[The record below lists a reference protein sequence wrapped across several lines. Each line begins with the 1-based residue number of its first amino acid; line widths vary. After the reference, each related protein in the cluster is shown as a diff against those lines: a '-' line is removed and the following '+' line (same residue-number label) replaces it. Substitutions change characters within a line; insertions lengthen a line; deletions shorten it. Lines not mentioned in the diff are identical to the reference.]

1 MGTAN
6 VVSLNAQPSRVAFLC
21 FEVGGILDTRRAELG
36 QAAKDI
42 PYQKLIDLVKTAGT
56 VPGTSPSRLKA
67 DSNGIMDLVHDFA
80 LATLRNEDRKAALD
94 SAVNTRENIFFSK
107 HANAAA
113 IISTLRAYYWR
124 TSPTSKVN
132 RLSTLTDLA
141 NQQMVALQEAYAED
155 DRLGVVRATS
165 SSMESSTSS
174 DGGANRTSLFTQ
186 HSVPRMVAAH
196 TTIPFAMPLPPK
208 NLNAE
213 LRFKSNNPSNTAL
226 TVGSNFEPSNNWGRA
241 AGTQATSHVDYEY
254 RTPSLEARAKEH
266 RAQISLMDQRF
277 ESYMF
282 EQNMPHLEQI
292 FKNELAS
299 IDNDV
304 YQLQVALLR
313 SFLIAPFHGVVTGIY
328 KHPGDAVSAG
338 EPVLRVEDHR
348 VVHLAG
354 TLVHYG
360 PIPPAAAVKVTS
372 TLGGATQPA
381 TTVNGH
387 VIAAR
392 GLASSGRWE
401 VIAEVDNVDG
411 AGNYLLPLNY
421 WFDPEYTDVTIV

>member
-6 VVSLNAQPSRVAFLC
+6 VVSLSAQPSRVAFLC
-21 FEVGGILDTRRAELG
+21 FEVGGILDTRRGGLG
-36 QAAKDI
+36 QAVKAI
-42 PYQKLIDLVKTAGT
+42 PYENLIDLVRTAGT
-56 VPGTSPSRLKA
+56 VPGAHASRLKA
-67 DSNGIMDLVHDFA
+67 DSKGIMELVDDFA
-80 LATLRNEDRKAALD
+80 LATLRNEDRKASLD
-94 SAVNTRENIFFSK
+94 SAINTRENIFFAK
-107 HANAAA
+107 HANAPA
-113 IISTLRAYYWR
+113 IISTLRAYYSR

-155 DRLGVVRATS
+155 DRLGVVKATS
-165 SSMESSTSS
+165 STMESRSS
-174 DGGANRTSLFTQ
+174 SSGGGNRTSLFTQ
-186 HSVPRMVAAH
+186 HSVPRMVPAN
-196 TTIPFAMPLPPK
+196 TTIPFAMPLPPT
-208 NLNAE
+208 NSA
-213 LRFKSNNPSNTAL
+213 LRFKSSAPSNSAL
-226 TVGSNFEPSNNWGRA
+226 TVGSNFEPSDNWGRA
-241 AGTQATSHVDYEY
+241 AGAQSTTHVDYEY
-254 RTPSLEARAKEH
+254 RTPHLEARAKEN

-292 FKNELAS
+292 FKNELVS

-338 EPVLRVEDHR
+338 EPVLRLEDHR
-348 VVHLAG
+348 VVHVTG

-360 PIPPAAAVKVTS
+360 SLPLGAAATVST

-381 TTVNGH
+381 TMVSGR

-392 GLASSGRWE
+392 GMASSGRWE
-401 VIAEVDNVDG
+401 VVVEVNNVDG
-411 AGNYLLPLNY
+411 AGNYVLPLNY
-421 WFDPEYTDVTIV
+421 WFDPEFTDVTIV